1 MVSKKEISKTSF
13 QTSQIQIFDCF
24 TAYNYINDY
33 VYLIFVDY
41 LEYNFEKNQ
50 INPIVLWK
58 SIFNVAEIMK
68 KLHIN
73 NHIHKNLKLT
83 IEHLPIGIE

>member
-13 QTSQIQIFDCF
+13 QISQIQIFDCI
-24 TAYNYINDY
+24 TAYNYINEY
-33 VYLIFVDY
+33 VYLLFVAY

-50 INPIVLWK
+50 INPVVLCK

-68 KLHIN
+68 NFILIIIFTRILN
-73 NHIHKNLKLT
+73 
-83 IEHLPIGIE
+83 